1 MLIFDSSNRDQCE
14 TERSFTNTPL
24 QALVMLNDPTVL
36 EASRVLAARLISE
49 NSTQKEKINKA
60 FRLILCRKPKP
71 KEVELFENYLRDKLE
86 STSKEDAEA
95 LASIGEYPVDD
106 KVDKVAVAALIQ
118 VISTMYNMEEAITRS

>member
-1 MLIFDSSNRDQCE
+1 
-14 TERSFTNTPL
+14 
-24 QALVMLNDPTVL
+24 MLNDPTVL

-86 STSKEDAEA
+86 NTSKEDAEA

-106 KVDKVAVAALIQ
+106 KAEKVAVAALMQ